1 MRSCRAASARNLTS
15 AGFRACRQGASA
27 TRLYAS
33 GIIRDGCCKDNS
45 LISTATRS
53 LKTSVWPARSPLVRT
68 QALPR
73 RRAEEPSSTP
83 GAAGGSNTRTSPPPP
98 PEARP
103 PQAPITW
110 KSALLALGA
119 CGVVLAYFEF
129 EKAKRKPR
137 IEIAVAGTPSIGGP
151 FTLVDQDGHVVT
163 NHTFRGRYML
173 VYFGFTFCPDI
184 CPAELAKVTK
194 TLKILEEEEGITP
207 GLVVPVFISVDPYRD
222 TVGKIRSYL
231 KDFHPSFV
239 GLTGTPQQV
248 ESMARSFRVY
258 SSTSQ
263 HSEEDEDYLVDH
275 SIFLYLMDKEGSFL
289 SHHGSQYDAHA
300 LAQRIATD
308 VRSKGDCPP
317 SLWAQLKE
325 RGSNFVATFIH

>member
-53 LKTSVWPARSPLVRT
+53 LK
-68 QALPR
+68 ALPR

-308 VRSKGDCPP
+308 VRSK
-317 SLWAQLKE
+317 LKE